1 MEEEEAKDNLISR
14 ITTLV
19 QRYNPSYKWQ
29 LNTLLKI
36 LTLSTS
42 HINEEVFSTLV
53 SIVSQNEEDLA
64 SYIVFLLMN

>member
-64 SYIVFLLMN
+64 SYIVFHLMN

>member
-1 MEEEEAKDNLISR
+1 MEEAKDNLISR

-64 SYIVFLLMN
+64 SYIVFLLMNWR